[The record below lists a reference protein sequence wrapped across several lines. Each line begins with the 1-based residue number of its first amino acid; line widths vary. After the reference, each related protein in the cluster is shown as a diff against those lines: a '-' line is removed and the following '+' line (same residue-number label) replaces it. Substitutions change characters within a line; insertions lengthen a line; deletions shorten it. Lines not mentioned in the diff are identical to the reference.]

1 MPPVIQ
7 PNRSTRQIRKTEQKP
22 KVNVTVKTRV
32 RDYVKT
38 HVKEVLYLTS
48 AVVGLLCT
56 VDAYFYSGK
65 DVVYQRHKEMEIVQ
79 EMSKTDKKI
88 LQLIKELDKKVEMN
102 AQQIEA
108 LKVDIVRFQQITEN
122 VSQPSQ
128 EQDLNPPQ

>member
-1 MPPVIQ
+1 MPPIT
-7 PNRSTRQIRKTEQKP
+7 RSTKQIIKTDRAT
-22 KVNVTVKTRV
+22 KVNTVPIKTHV

-102 AQQIEA
+102 SKSILDLQHDIE
-108 LKVDIVRFQQITEN
+108 RFEIIGN

-128 EQDLNPPQ
+128 EPDLDPTQ